1 MDGIWGEGLF
11 IPGLTLFAN
20 CLVLW
25 CSFVCVCVCSIPFSC
40 GATLTKEKLLPE
52 QALTLTA
59 GTKMR
64 IDFFFAPHF
73 KLLVHRANCPTK
85 SRTLVF
91 IDPTGL
97 DVALDGNEDTGGQS
111 GLK

>member
-1 MDGIWGEGLF
+1 MFYSIF
-11 IPGLTLFAN
+11 
-20 CLVLW
+20 LW
-25 CSFVCVCVCSIPFSC
+25 RKPSTKKKSFH
-40 GATLTKEKLLPE
+40 L
-52 QALTLTA
+52 QALALTA
-59 GTKMR
+59 GTKKR
-64 IDFFFAPHF
+64 IDMVVFFVFFLIRPHF

-85 SRTLVF
+85 SRALIF